1 MYSWIRKWF
10 ESSKLNLG
18 ADIMAISGRI
28 ELEDLVIE
36 FTKVDLRQY
45 RVRITRESVSS
56 EYFCNSRDLT
66 AAVAIAIHHDGMP
79 NWETD
84 YEAAERAQPEQ
95 RFLRFIP

>member
-1 MYSWIRKWF
+1 
-10 ESSKLNLG
+10 
-18 ADIMAISGRI
+18 MAISGRI

-36 FTKVDLRQY
+36 FTEVDLDLEFTTVALEFTEVALRQC

-84 YEAAERAQPEQ
+84 YEAAERAQPQEP
-95 RFLRFIP
+95 FLRFIP

>member
-1 MYSWIRKWF
+1 
-10 ESSKLNLG
+10 
-18 ADIMAISGRI
+18 MAISGRI

-36 FTKVDLRQY
+36 FVGTEMDRCMV
-45 RVRITRESVSS
+45 RVTSEAEST
-56 EYFCNSRDLT
+56 EYFCSSRDLT
-66 AAVAIAIHHDGMP
+66 SAVAIAIHHDGMP

>member
-1 MYSWIRKWF
+1 MIHTWIRKWF

-28 ELEDLVIE
+28 ELEELVIE

-45 RVRITRESVSS
+45 RVRITCKSVVS

-66 AAVAIAIHHDGMP
+66 ATIAVAIHPDG
-79 NWETD
+79 
-84 YEAAERAQPEQ
+84 QPEQ
-95 RFLRFIP
+95 RFQQFIP

>member
-1 MYSWIRKWF
+1 
-10 ESSKLNLG
+10 
-18 ADIMAISGRI
+18 MAISGRI

-36 FTKVDLRQY
+36 FTDVNLQQC
-45 RVRITRESVSS
+45 RVRITNENMSS
-56 EYFCNSRDLT
+56 EYCCNSQDLT

-95 RFLRFIP
+95 PGLRFIPSGIAST